1 MKYFVTD
8 RCIGCGLCEATCPAV
23 FRLTDSGL
31 AEALDVDT
39 DDPEAQDAMMAC
51 PVQAIEQQ

>member
-23 FRLTDSGL
+23 FRLTSGL

-39 DDPEAQDAMMAC
+39 DDPEAQDAMLAC